1 MPLDSDDHHADAQLS
16 VHFYK
21 SSAKGYEGKD
31 FVKIMVPGNVL
42 NIVDQPVR
50 ESHKSRFP
58 RQYLHFQMQNNATAV
73 VGTPLEE
80 WQKACPED
88 LSEMQMNELQIL
100 KFQTVEQ
107 IATASDGQL
116 QRMPMGALGLRNLA
130 RAFLRKNKIEGEEH
144 IGTELAETKKALLV
158 QQEQMAQLQAQIAE
172 LMAGKRGPGR
182 PPKQS
187 VEVSAEA

>member
-1 MPLDSDDHHADAQLS
+1 MPLDSDDHNADAQLS

-21 SSAKGYEGKD
+21 SSMNGYEGRE

-50 ESHKSRFP
+50 ESHKARFP
-58 RQYLHFQMQNNATAV
+58 RQYLHFQMQNNATAI
-73 VGTPLEE
+73 VGTPLED

-130 RAFLRKNKIEGEEH
+130 RAFLRKNKIEGEEQ
-144 IGTELAETKKALLV
+144 IGTELAETKKQLAEQNAKMDLL
-158 QQEQMAQLQAQIAE
+158 QEQIAE
-172 LMAGKRGPGR
+172 LLAAKRGPGR
-182 PPKQS
+182 PPK
-187 VEVSAEA
+187 VSAEA